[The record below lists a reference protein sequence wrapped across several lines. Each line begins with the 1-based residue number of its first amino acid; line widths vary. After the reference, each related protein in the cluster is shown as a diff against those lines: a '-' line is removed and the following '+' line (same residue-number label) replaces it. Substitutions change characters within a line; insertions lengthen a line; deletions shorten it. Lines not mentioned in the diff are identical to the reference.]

1 GQTEVCLV
9 GVRTKSKGSAIGLL
23 SFPVTAEGEVHR
35 CVVHLR
41 LEELRVQLNCAL
53 KRLHRTVVVLELNE
67 DQTARVVDRS
77 VVRVL
82 PLRLRSNECREI
94 EALLV
99 HPLLL
104 AARNNEALLRTD
116 LSARLVQVVEREL
129 VERRHEAI
137 VDRES
142 ALQVELGARQIVGAT
157 GTARLAIALHL
168 ERREADEAF

>member
-1 GQTEVCLV
+1 RDLLGLGQVLLGLGEVLREVRVVDATAQSEGQTEVCLV

-94 EALLV
+94 EALL
-99 HPLLL
+99 
-104 AARNNEALLRTD
+104 
-116 LSARLVQVVEREL
+116 
-129 VERRHEAI
+129 
-137 VDRES
+137 
-142 ALQVELGARQIVGAT
+142 
-157 GTARLAIALHL
+157 
-168 ERREADEAF
+168 